1 MGKRNKTHSGNPGR
15 LHRLVIV
22 DEGEKVLY
30 GYFDGDQPVEL
41 YCDHKEQRSLVGN
54 VYAGSVYRIAEGI
67 KGAFLHTVDGDCFLP
82 GTSGLKGGDILAVQI
97 FKDPVGRKL
106 PVAGTNISINGKYFV
121 FTFANKRFGV
131 SKKIKNHKE
140 RERLTAIMKEESQS
154 LSADL
159 SSGQQAGELREDSW
173 IKVDQEHK
181 SAIKADQV
189 KIDYDYESATKPDQ
203 GFESAT
209 KAERVKKDRVKPDQ
223 VKEDYDYESATKSDQ
238 GFEFGIVARTNAQ
251 GVEEDLLR
259 KEFRELTAS
268 CRRILKKSLTAAGGS
283 LLYGQVPYYIQ
294 LGLEL
299 PSGELQEIVTDSQ
312 SIFQEWKDYYD
323 GRQDTGLADK
333 VRYYEDDYPLKNLY
347 RFDHHFQA
355 ACQRYVWLK
364 SGGSIVIDPTEAMT
378 VIDVN
383 SGAVTRSPNKADQV
397 FLSMNLEAAREIAR
411 QIRLRNISGIILV
424 DFINMKESDG
434 KTKLMKA
441 LADYCSKDRS
451 KVRVIDYTA
460 LGLVEM
466 TRDKSRKP
474 LRAQL
479 GKMPGQA

>member
-173 IKVDQEHK
+173 IKVDQDHK

-189 KIDYDYESATKPDQ
+189 KI
-203 GFESAT
+203 
-209 KAERVKKDRVKPDQ
+209 
-223 VKEDYDYESATKSDQ
+223 DYDYESATKSDQ

>member
-173 IKVDQEHK
+173 IKVDQDHK

-189 KIDYDYESATKPDQ
+189 KIDYDYESATKP
-203 GFESAT
+203 
-209 KAERVKKDRVKPDQ
+209 
-223 VKEDYDYESATKSDQ
+223 DQ

-479 GKMPGQA
+479 GKTPGQA

>member
-1 MGKRNKTHSGNPGR
+1 MGNKEKNRIGNPGH

-22 DEGEKVLY
+22 DEGEEVLY

-41 YCDHKEQRSLVGN
+41 YCEQKGQRSLVGN
-54 VYAGSVYRIAEGI
+54 VYAASVYRVAQGI

-82 GTSGLKGGDILAVQI
+82 GASGLKGGDILTVQI
-97 FKDPVGRKL
+97 FKDPVGHKL

-121 FTFANKRFGV
+121 FTFANKRTGV

-154 LSADL
+154 LSPVNPAGQEAGSLKGDTA
-159 SSGQQAGELREDSW
+159 SKPSQDSESGPGPEDQ
-173 IKVDQEHK
+173 D
-181 SAIKADQV
+181 
-189 KIDYDYESATKPDQ
+189 
-203 GFESAT
+203 
-209 KAERVKKDRVKPDQ
+209 
-223 VKEDYDYESATKSDQ
+223 
-238 GFEFGIVARTNAQ
+238 FEFGTVARTNAQ
-251 GVEEDLLR
+251 GVEEALLR
-259 KEFRELTAS
+259 KEFHDLTAS
-268 CRRILKKSLTAAGGS
+268 CRRILKKSRTAASGS
-283 LLYGQVPYYIQ
+283 LLYSQVPYYIQ

-299 PSGELQEIVTDSQ
+299 PSGELQEIVTDSE
-312 SIFQEWKDYYD
+312 SIFKEWKDYYD
-323 GRQDTGLADK
+323 GRQDTGLAEK

-355 ACQRYVWLK
+355 ACQRHVWLK

-383 SGAVTRSPNKADQV
+383 SGAVTRGPGKADQV

-411 QIRLRNISGIILV
+411 QLRLRNISGIILV
-424 DFINMKESDG
+424 DFINMKQPEER
-434 KTKLMKA
+434 TRLMKA

-479 GKMPGQA
+479 GRMPGQA